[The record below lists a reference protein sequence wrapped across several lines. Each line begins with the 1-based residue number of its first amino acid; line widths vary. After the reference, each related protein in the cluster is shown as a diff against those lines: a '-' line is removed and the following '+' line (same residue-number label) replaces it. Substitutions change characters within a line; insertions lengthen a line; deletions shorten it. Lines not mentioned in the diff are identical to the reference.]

1 MTTFTMQDLNN
12 IEVTKEEEEAMQV
25 MEKQMGEVLPN
36 KLPNTTPDINTII
49 NNICTQLQLLS
60 TVIKEGA
67 EKREGDPQPNQLQ
80 ECVGSVLENA
90 TWFKE
95 MVQEKVD
102 ELVGDVDFDSE
113 VESKVDDWFRT
124 SFSFDDYVDVS
135 SELESK
141 VEEVV
146 EDKLR
151 NASISVDF

>member
-67 EKREGDPQPNQLQ
+67 EKREGDPQSLQ
-80 ECVGSVLENA
+80 DCVGSVLESA
-90 TWFKE
+90 QWFRE
-95 MVQEKVD
+95 MVAERVE

-113 VESKVDDWFRT
+113 IESKVDDWFRT